1 MSCKKIMPSE
11 KAERLI
17 RDRFW
22 NFHSKLVEDFP
33 RYKLRF
39 DHIVSESQDRGVL
52 WEVLEFAQYHLE
64 ADIEIHGFEN
74 ISTSHYSAALE
85 YGYLEWVN

>member
-1 MSCKKIMPSE
+1 MSRKTLMPSE

-22 NFHSKLVEDFP
+22 NFHSKLVKDFP
-33 RYKLRF
+33 PYKVRF

-64 ADIEIHGFEN
+64 ADIEIYGFEN

-85 YGYLEWVN
+85 YGYLEWID

>member
-1 MSCKKIMPSE
+1 MNKR

-17 RDRFW
+17 EYRFW
-22 NFHSKLVEDFP
+22 NFHSKLVEEYP
-33 RYKLRF
+33 QHRLRF

-64 ADIEIHGFEN
+64 ADIEIHGLEN

-85 YGYLEWVN
+85 YGYLEWID

>member
-1 MSCKKIMPSE
+1 MSSE

-22 NFHSKLVEDFP
+22 SFHSKLVEGFP

-39 DHIVSESQDRGVL
+39 DYIVSESQDKGVL

-64 ADIEIHGFEN
+64 ADIKIHGFEN
-74 ISTSHYSAALE
+74 ISTSNYATALE